1 MSGDTVEVRIR
12 ELDPDI
18 IPPCTAKMN
27 DPNQGGSKIVVIGKP
42 GMGKTH
48 LIKSLL
54 WYKKHI
60 FPVGAAFSG
69 SEDATGDYGKIFPNV
84 FVFNEYNEE
93 KIEGLVQRQHL
104 AKAHL
109 PNPWAVL
116 LLDDCTDEP
125 KVFNTGLQR
134 GLYKRGRH
142 FKLWYILSLQYSL
155 DIRPVIRTNVDGV
168 FILRESNL
176 RNRKALWE
184 NYASVI
190 PDFSLFCDIMD
201 QVTGNYTAL
210 YINNASQST
219 DWRDCVY
226 YYKAPHIPEDFKF
239 GCKEFWKFSRERE
252 DKSYRAPL
260 L

>member
-1 MSGDTVEVRIR
+1 MDDIETVRIK

-18 IPPCTAKMN
+18 IPPCTARMHE
-27 DPNQGGSKIVVIGKP
+27 PSYGGSKIVVIGKP

-54 WYKKHI
+54 YAKKHI

-69 SEDATGDYGKIFPNV
+69 SEEATGDFGKIFPNV

-109 PNPWAVL
+109 ENPWAVL
-116 LLDDCTDEP
+116 ILDDCTDEP
-125 KVFNTGLQR
+125 KIFNTGLQL

-142 FKLWYILSLQYSL
+142 FKLWYIPSLQYSL
-155 DIRPVIRTNVDGV
+155 DIRPAIRTNVDGV

-184 NYASVI
+184 NYAGVI
-190 PDFSLFCDIMD
+190 PDFSLFCEIMD
-201 QVTGNYTAL
+201 QITGDYTAL
-210 YINNASQST
+210 YIHNATQST
-219 DWRDCVY
+219 DWRECVF
-226 YYKAPHIPEDFKF
+226 YYKAGPVPEDFKF
-239 GCKEFWKFSRERE
+239 GSRDFWKFSNERE
-252 DKSYRAPL
+252 DKNYRISII
-260 L
+260 